1 MTGLMEKSAGLIE
14 EQKLPPVTKRY
25 DRYESWSSRK
35 NMATAVQAGTFVN
48 PELNKYPTN
57 K

>member
-14 EQKLPPVTKRY
+14 ELKLPPVTKRY
-25 DRYESWSSRK
+25 ERYDSWSTRK
-35 NMATAVQAGTFVN
+35 NMATAVQPGTFVN
-48 PELNKYPTN
+48 PEFNKCPRN